1 MSAPNTASD
10 NTDNTTVEYLSLT
23 SDSLASQAA
32 HQARLLDIEAR
43 KRAATIIVPTLPNDV
58 RDALRNYGEPI
69 RLFGEDLADVR
80 NRLRMIMARWEIYKE
95 QQQQQQPMDMVD
107 DMHLFPMMMGEEGGE
122 AQSTEI
128 TETTYTHAP
137 PELITARKFLC
148 EYSLTQSRRRL
159 ERERQ
164 RRRGMIRW
172 TRSKKRARLFNRDE
186 DDDDAEASGGGGG
199 GGLYTESTLKDD
211 AKLVKSLDE
220 TCEQIYKQLRNHGLE
235 GSQYGDVRPLSAVC
249 TSSLAGG
256 GADATLGF
264 NLENNL
270 HMPKLIATGG
280 WSGGIKIWNGGS
292 GGQGD
297 DVHHV
302 SQSLNSHDDAN
313 DSFMSERGGEAS
325 SAPLDLLGAKSIVH
339 EDRIMGIAMR
349 PYFTGITSS
358 DVLTMVASASIDLTA
373 KLCLVKQNEETTM
386 AATSTSSNSSTIQ
399 VENIKDNNNNNQ
411 LRYNIVEYA
420 HLKGHAARLCSV
432 AFHPTGKYVA
442 TTSFDH
448 TWRLWDVETSSM
460 TNGGTEL
467 LLQDGHAREVYGVG
481 FHPDGSLVS
490 STDFGGVIQCW
501 DLRTG
506 KSACNFVG
514 HAKRVVCC
522 EFAPNGFQLAS
533 AGDDGT
539 IKVWDMRRPRRA
551 ATSIP
556 AHTNLITKLKFAHS
570 TSSQN
575 GEFLVSSS
583 FDGTGKIW
591 STRDWKLL
599 NTLRGHEG
607 KVMGIDILDGPRCG
621 IVTCGFDKTLKL
633 WQ

>member
-1 MSAPNTASD
+1 MSAPNTASASD
-10 NTDNTTVEYLSLT
+10 TTANTTVEYLSLT

-43 KRAATIIVPTLPNDV
+43 KRAATIVVPTLPNDV

-95 QQQQQQPMDMVD
+95 QQQQQQQQPMDMVD
-107 DMHLFPMMMGEEGGE
+107 DMHLFPMMGEGGGE
-122 AQSTEI
+122 AQPTEI

-148 EYSLTQSRRRL
+148 EYSLKQSRHRL

-172 TRSKKRARLFNRDE
+172 TRSKKRARLFNRD
-186 DDDDAEASGGGGG
+186 DDDNEHDDASG
-199 GGLYTESTLKDD
+199 GGLYTESTLKED
-211 AKLVKSLDE
+211 AKL
-220 TCEQIYKQLRNHGLE
+220 TCEQIFKQLRSHGLE

-256 GADATLGF
+256 GGDATLGF
-264 NLENNL
+264 NLENIA

-292 GGQGD
+292 GSHGD

-302 SQSLNSHDDAN
+302 SQSRNSHNDAN

-349 PYFTGITSS
+349 PYLTGITPS

-373 KLCLVKQNEETTM
+373 KLCIVKQNEETTM
-386 AATSTSSNSSTIQ
+386 TANSTASNSSTIQ
-399 VENIKDNNNNNQ
+399 VENLNIKDNNSNQ
-411 LRYNIVEYA
+411 LRYNIVECA

-490 STDFGGVIQCW
+490 TTDFGGVVQCW

-506 KSACNFVG
+506 KSACHFVG

-556 AHTNLITKLKFAHS
+556 AHTNLITQLKFAHS